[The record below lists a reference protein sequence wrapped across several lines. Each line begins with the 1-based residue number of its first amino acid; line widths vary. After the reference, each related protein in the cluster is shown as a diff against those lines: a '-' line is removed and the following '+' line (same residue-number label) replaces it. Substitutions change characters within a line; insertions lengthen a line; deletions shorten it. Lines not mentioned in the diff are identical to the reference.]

1 MNLTKKPNLSNPEK
15 KRKFEEQK
23 KIYEKLESKVKSDML
38 MKQKEIKELI
48 SERENLQKHN
58 KVKSILTTR
67 KVIEVIKNDELNDL
81 IKEIDNT
88 DFTDVIKRSYL
99 NRQLKNLESEI
110 DALKEKDSL
119 ELEDEYDSIVA
130 NWRIKKM
137 KRKSKINPDKR

>member
-1 MNLTKKPNLSNPEK
+1 MILSDD
-15 KRKFEEQK
+15 FFQ
-23 KIYEKLESKVKSDML
+23 
-38 MKQKEIKELI
+38 
-48 SERENLQKHN
+48 
-58 KVKSILTTR
+58 
-67 KVIEVIKNDELNDL
+67 VIENKDLNLYFSDL